1 MGTRNLTI
9 VYKNGDY
16 RVAQY
21 GQWDGYPSGLGADIL
36 EFLSNINLQE
46 FKDSIDL
53 ISFYTAE
60 EMEELHR
67 EIEEKQ
73 TKISGYRWWNEYP
86 HLSRDCGG
94 EVLSLIFDKKVSKL
108 RNDIDFAADSLFC
121 EWAYV
126 IDLDKNQFEV
136 YQGFN
141 EETLTEN
148 ERFYCFEEKCK
159 NSYHPIKFV
168 ASYDL
173 SNLPSEEEFIGELE
187 RDDE

>member
-67 EIEEKQ
+67 EIE
-73 TKISGYRWWNEYP
+73 KIEG
-86 HLSRDCGG
+86 L
-94 EVLSLIFDKKVSKL
+94 
-108 RNDIDFAADSLFC
+108 
-121 EWAYV
+121 
-126 IDLDKNQFEV
+126 KN
-136 YQGFN
+136 
-141 EETLTEN
+141 
-148 ERFYCFEEKCK
+148 
-159 NSYHPIKFV
+159 
-168 ASYDL
+168 
-173 SNLPSEEEFIGELE
+173 
-187 RDDE
+187 